1 MSKNIKTVPTKDFEE
16 VVATVTKYVEGL
28 RVGNIASLSQAF
40 HKDAVMYGITN
51 GEVLGGP
58 INNLYNFVEKNGT
71 APDIKTRLDVLAI
84 TPTTAVV
91 RVDMEKDAI
100 GADYTDFH
108 TLIKLDGTWH
118 IIAKVY
124 HMYEKKWPVGRH
136 IAIRKE
142 MFREKKCEKTFFC
155 YTEAVIEE
163 SM

>member
-1 MSKNIKTVPTKDFEE
+1 MSKNIKTVPTKDFDD
-16 VVATVTKYVEGL
+16 VVATVAKYVEGL

-40 HKDAVMYGITN
+40 HKDAVMYGLTN

-58 INNLYNFVEKNGT
+58 IKNLYNFVEKNGT
-71 APDIKTRLDVLAI
+71 APDIKTRLDILAI

-108 TLIKLDGTWH
+108 TLIKLDGTWR

-124 HMYEKKWPVGRH
+124 HMYEKK
-136 IAIRKE
+136 
-142 MFREKKCEKTFFC
+142 
-155 YTEAVIEE
+155 
-163 SM
+163 